1 MSGISDSAPS
11 HRPRVARQRASV
23 ARGFV
28 TGMLAGAQR
37 AGHDAAPWLTA
48 AGIDIASPASR
59 IPLDRYADLYNRVVD
74 ALEDEGFA
82 LFSQALRPGCFEFLC
97 RVMLGAPSL
106 AEALERASG
115 FLRLVLPDLVVV
127 ISRDASTASL
137 QIVEQRS
144 LADAPN
150 DAARVF
156 AFEWLLRLLHGL
168 ACWIV
173 GRGLALDAVDFP
185 YARPQ
190 HADDYALVY
199 TEHSRFGG
207 TRLTAHL
214 NANLLDLPT
223 RRDDAA
229 LAAFLDGA
237 PGKITMVYRRDREM
251 VQRVRDL
258 LRDALPVSLTVEA
271 VARKVHMSQR
281 TLHRRLEEEGS
292 GFRRIKDAIRRD
304 IALARLRKGTQPIAE
319 LAAELGYADP
329 SAFYRAVVAW
339 TGRSPERVRRQS
351 HAAGDGAPP
360 ATR

>member
-1 MSGISDSAPS
+1 MPDRLASAPK
-11 HRPRVARQRASV
+11 HRLRLARQHASV
-23 ARGFV
+23 ASGFV
-28 TGMLAGAQR
+28 AGMLVGAQR
-37 AGHDAAPWLTA
+37 AGHDPRPWLLA
-48 AGIDIASPASR
+48 AGVDIASSARR
-59 IPLDRYADLYNRVVD
+59 IPLDRYADLYNRVVA
-74 ALEDEGFA
+74 ALDDEGFA

-97 RVMLGAPSL
+97 RVMLGAPTL
-106 AEALERASG
+106 GDAFARASG
-115 FLRLVLPDLVVV
+115 FLRLVLPDLAVA
-127 ISRDASTASL
+127 IDRHGSTASL
-137 QIVEQRS
+137 HITEQRA
-144 LADAPN
+144 LAFDPN
-150 DAARVF
+150 DAARIF

-168 ACWIV
+168 ACWIA

-185 YARPQ
+185 YARPD

-214 NANLLDLPT
+214 DANLLDLPT
-223 RRDDAA
+223 RRDDGD
-229 LAAFLDGA
+229 LAEFLDGA

-258 LRDALPVSLTVEA
+258 LYEALPANLTIEA
-271 VARKVHMSQR
+271 VARRVHMSQR

-304 IALARLRKGTQPIAE
+304 IALARLRNGTQQIAT

-339 TGRSPERVRRQS
+339 TGLSPERVRRQS
-351 HAAGDGAPP
+351 RTPGDNAALS
-360 ATR
+360 TR